1 MTNIRKKY
9 IKRIKAFLNTY
20 GGYGRASFG
29 TMTISVVCNQ
39 EELPSSFQ
47 NMIPRTF
54 LFFKIQLWP
63 KGYYIGII
71 LNKEDPYPIV
81 YYFDMNNQND
91 AYLQDQYC
99 LELINKT
106 TGEKYRKCAYGTYEE
121 VQHMRELMKSDYEK
135 YGSGC
140 DVRNEPYTEEVKPP
154 STIQQALALER
165 ELDQQNRGAYFQ
177 YVDDRY
183 DELYG
188 PRWKLP
194 KQVQTY
200 FKERT
205 KQAKKRIQQKQIKKS
220 EVIDTVEDSIRS
232 LAENMTE
239 MQERIANVQERLRE
253 LELEMEKKNTESQK
267 DFRQFIV
274 TEMRKNKNAMRLL
287 EQKIKRE
294 PKMFKIDQKGQ
305 FIAYTN

>member
-1 MTNIRKKY
+1 MTNIPKKY
-9 IKRIKAFLNTY
+9 IKRIKAFVNTY

-39 EELPSSFQ
+39 EELPSSFY
-47 NMIPRTF
+47 NKIPRTF

-63 KGYYIGII
+63 PGLYIGII

-81 YYFDMNNQND
+81 YYFHMNNQVD
-91 AYLQDQYC
+91 AYLQAHNC
-99 LELINKT
+99 FKLINKT

-140 DVRNEPYTEEVKPP
+140 DVRYEPYTEEVKPP
-154 STIQQALALER
+154 STIQEALALER
-165 ELDQQNRGAYFQ
+165 ELDQQNRGIYFQ
-177 YVDDRY
+177 FDH
-183 DELYG
+183 YG
-188 PRWKLP
+188 AGWKLP